1 MTVDLASVTLS
12 SELLEAELHL
22 RHRLRVGWSGKG
34 RCKRSDRNGASRWR
48 AGTPPTLY
56 GGTHGH
62 PLPQGAVFDV
72 DAAHS
77 GFDYLASPAVRVDQ
91 PAVAVLSRLEAATL

>member
-12 SELLEAELHL
+12 SELLEAVLHL

-56 GGTHGH
+56 GGGRMVTRSRRVLYSMWMRRTVG
-62 PLPQGAVFDV
+62 LIT
-72 DAAHS
+72 
-77 GFDYLASPAVRVDQ
+77 SP
-91 PAVAVLSRLEAATL
+91 VLLLG